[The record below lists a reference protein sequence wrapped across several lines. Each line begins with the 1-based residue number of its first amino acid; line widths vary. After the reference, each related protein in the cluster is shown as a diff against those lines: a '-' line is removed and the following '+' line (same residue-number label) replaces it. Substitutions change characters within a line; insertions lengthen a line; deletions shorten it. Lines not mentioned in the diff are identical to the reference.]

1 MSQIFPHISSLKKSP
16 KPKPLPLPLP
26 RTIRKLKIVGAG
38 DLRLHARAWKSS
50 FKVIGKLR
58 IFNLLVYLVS
68 WQTSWLKVAESLQE
82 DYWINPKNH
91 LRMYVALWC
100 YKCKDGMDLR
110 VGWGIESILYY
121 TIDHLS
127 VLMRMT
133 KYQIVYLSISISVT
147 IYYAAILFWCFWRW
161 QWGNCCLCQSQTN
174 LKWFPHNIFIFTN
187 QERKS
192 RYIKERILLGRPQPE
207 KYCTMC
213 MSSPIRLRRHPGK
226 VGACSSKS
234 DWLNHSCI
242 CATHPTSLEWT
253 L

>member
-1 MSQIFPHISSLKKSP
+1 M
-16 KPKPLPLPLP
+16 
-26 RTIRKLKIVGAG
+26 T
-38 DLRLHARAWKSS
+38 
-50 FKVIGKLR
+50 
-58 IFNLLVYLVS
+58 NLLI
-68 WQTSWLKVAESLQE
+68 ESCGE
-82 DYWINPKNH
+82 FTRAFVKDYWINPKNH
-91 LRMYVALWC
+91 LRMYVAPWC
-100 YKCKDGMDLR
+100 YKCTDGMDLR

-147 IYYAAILFWCFWRW
+147 IYYAATLFWCLWRW
-161 QWGNCCLCQSQTN
+161 QWGNWCCLCQSQTN

-192 RYIKERILLGRPQPE
+192 RYIKERISLGRPQPE

-213 MSSPIRLRRHPGK
+213 MSSPICLRRHPGK

-234 DWLNHSCI
+234 DWLNHRCI
-242 CATHPTSLEWT
+242 CAFWT
-253 L
+253 GVTWWVQTAFCQISFQPILSEALTLGHIFLAVLTKMIPRWYSDGNHGNNLKS